1 MSCVH
6 LSCPSATGV
15 SMSGRRREAAMLA
28 AKQRNSWDDGVR
40 EVNPHSRQTVLI
52 AVFLG
57 MIATGLTM
65 WLLFTSMLNL
75 LGALV

>member
-1 MSCVH
+1 MT
-6 LSCPSATGV
+6 A
-15 SMSGRRREAAMLA
+15 RRREAALLA

-40 EVNPHSRQTVLI
+40 EINPNSRHTVLI

-65 WLLFTSMLNL
+65 WLLFNSMLNL
-75 LGALV
+75 VGGLLT

>member
-1 MSCVH
+1 MNGS
-6 LSCPSATGV
+6 
-15 SMSGRRREAAMLA
+15 RRDEALFA

-40 EVNPHSRQTVLI
+40 EINPHSRHTVLI

-57 MIATGLTM
+57 MVATGLTM

-75 LGALV
+75 IGGLII

>member
-1 MSCVH
+1 
-6 LSCPSATGV
+6 LSVRVRSTTGV
-15 SMSGRRREAAMLA
+15 SMSVRRREAALFA

-40 EVNPHSRQTVLI
+40 EINPHSRHTVLI

>member
-1 MSCVH
+1 MN
-6 LSCPSATGV
+6 
-15 SMSGRRREAAMLA
+15 GRRRADALFA

-40 EVNPHSRQTVLI
+40 EVNPSSRHTVLI

-65 WLLFTSMLNL
+65 WLLFTSMINL

>member
-1 MSCVH
+1 MSDRH
-6 LSCPSATGV
+6 
-15 SMSGRRREAAMLA
+15 REAALFA

-40 EVNPHSRQTVLI
+40 EINPHSRHTVLI

-65 WLLFTSMLNL
+65 WLLFSSMLNL

>member
-1 MSCVH
+1 M
-6 LSCPSATGV
+6 TGQ
-15 SMSGRRREAAMLA
+15 RREAALRA

-40 EVNPHSRQTVLI
+40 EINPNSRHTVLI

-65 WLLFTSMLNL
+65 WLLFNSMLNL
-75 LGALV
+75 VSGLIS

>member
-1 MSCVH
+1 M
-6 LSCPSATGV
+6 T
-15 SMSGRRREAAMLA
+15 GRRREAALFA

-40 EVNPHSRQTVLI
+40 EVNPNSRHTVLI

-65 WLLFTSMLNL
+65 WLLFNSMLSL
-75 LGALV
+75 LGGLLS

>member
-1 MSCVH
+1 M
-6 LSCPSATGV
+6 TGQ
-15 SMSGRRREAAMLA
+15 RREAALLA

-40 EVNPHSRQTVLI
+40 EVNPNSRHTVLI

-65 WLLFTSMLNL
+65 WLLFSSLLNL
-75 LGALV
+75 VDGLVR

>member
-1 MSCVH
+1 
-6 LSCPSATGV
+6 
-15 SMSGRRREAAMLA
+15 MSGQRRDEALFA

-40 EVNPHSRQTVLI
+40 EINPSSRHTVLI
-52 AVFLG
+52 AIFLG

-75 LGALV
+75 IGSLA

>member
-1 MSCVH
+1 
-6 LSCPSATGV
+6 
-15 SMSGRRREAAMLA
+15 MSGRRRADAQFA

-40 EVNPHSRQTVLI
+40 EINPHSRHTVLI

-65 WLLFTSMLNL
+65 WLLFSSMLGL
-75 LGALV
+75 LGALM